1 MDSAS
6 DFESEGCG
14 FDPHPRCFAYL
25 SKLRKPN
32 HYASVY
38 STDIISHGSSVG
50 RAGDCNSDS
59 AVIPRPVVR
68 FRPVR
73 FFAH

>member
-14 FDPHPRCFAYL
+14 FDPHPRCFLFQGRLPSQVAIT
-25 SKLRKPN
+25 R
-32 HYASVY
+32 HIFH
-38 STDIISHGSSVG
+38 THGSSVG
-50 RAGDCNSDS
+50 RAGDCNSSS

-73 FFAH
+73 F